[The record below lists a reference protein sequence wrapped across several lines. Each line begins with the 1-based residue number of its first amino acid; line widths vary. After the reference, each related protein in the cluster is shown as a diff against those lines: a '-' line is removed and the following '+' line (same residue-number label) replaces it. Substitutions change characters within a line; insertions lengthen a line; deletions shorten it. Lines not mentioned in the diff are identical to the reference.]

1 MDADL
6 YGMESDLDDYSDRS
20 GATIG
25 LQPVL
30 DYPADAEW
38 QDEPADLFS
47 CIEGIALALF
57 LSLPLWV
64 VIIGGVMFLFK
75 T

>member
-6 YGMESDLDDYSDRS
+6 YGMESDLDDYGEWS

-30 DYPADAEW
+30 DYPANAKW
-38 QDEPADLFS
+38 QDGPDERFG
-47 CIEGIALALF
+47 CIKGIALALC

-64 VIIGGVMFLFK
+64 VIIGGGMFLFR